1 MEQRDT
7 LAIDSE
13 SLARTLAL
21 NAGIDWDALRDYPG
35 YGKNV
40 WREKAR
46 HFFAAM
52 RTTV

>member
-13 SLARTLAL
+13 GLARTLAY
-21 NAGIDWDALRDYPG
+21 NAGIDWDKLRDYPG
-35 YGKNV
+35 YDKNV
-40 WREKAR
+40 WREKAQR
-46 HFFAAM
+46 FFAAM